1 MGAQSRGTGGL
12 PGGRVIFLQTRRGV
26 WVVLVKN
33 SGEVKVEEW
42 CKGIPGWGNSMCK
55 GLEERDWPGHRTES
69 WLEPKLWLMMGS
81 RQGLIHTGPPQQLQS
96 LGLILRKMGS
106 GASAFCL
113 LFCLFLAVLGLHC
126 CTGFSQIVTS
136 RGYSQSSRCCRA
148 QAPDHRL
155 SSCGTQT

>member
-96 LGLILRKMGS
+96 LGLILRKMRS
-106 GASAFCL
+106 GASAF
-113 LFCLFLAVLGLHC
+113 LFAVLFVSGCAGSSLLHRVFSNSDQQGLLPVFSLLQS
-126 CTGFSQIVTS
+126 TGPRPQ
-136 RGYSQSSRCCRA
+136 A
-148 QAPDHRL
+148 Q
-155 SSCGTQT
+155 